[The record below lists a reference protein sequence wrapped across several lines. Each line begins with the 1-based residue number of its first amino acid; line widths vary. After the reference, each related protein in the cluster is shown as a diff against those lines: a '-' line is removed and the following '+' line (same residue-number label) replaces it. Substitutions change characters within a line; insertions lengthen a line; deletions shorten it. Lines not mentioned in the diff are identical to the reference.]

1 MNMSFDI
8 KTIAEINLGIQLLL
22 TLVLA
27 AAVYLARNKKFG
39 NHCKVMR
46 ITVPVQI
53 LAILA
58 IMLPSM
64 DGYLVH
70 GTPSLLFRTEMLV
83 HHSIGLAII
92 VLWVYINLIFL
103 GYVKPR
109 FKIRTAMRLAL
120 SLWVLSLVMGLH
132 MFVSIYV

>member
-1 MNMSFDI
+1 MSFDV
-8 KTIAEINLGIQLLL
+8 KTIAEINLGVQLLL
-22 TLVLA
+22 TLILIG
-27 AAVYLARNKKFG
+27 AVYLAKNKKFSS
-39 NHCKVMR
+39 HCKVMR

-70 GTPSLLFRTEMLV
+70 GTPGPLFRAEMLA
-83 HHSIGLAII
+83 HHSIGLAIV

-103 GYVKPR
+103 KYLRPR
-109 FKIRTAMRLAL
+109 FKIKTAMRLAL
-120 SLWVLSLVMGLH
+120 ALWALSLVMGFH
-132 MFVSIYV
+132 MFVSIYA

>member
-1 MNMSFDI
+1 MPLDV

-22 TLVLA
+22 TLILIG
-27 AAVYLARNKKFG
+27 AVYLARNKKFG
-39 NHCKVMR
+39 SHCKVMR

-64 DGYLVH
+64 NGYLVH
-70 GTPSLLFRTEMLV
+70 GTPNPIFRAEMLA
-83 HHSIGLAII
+83 HHSIGLAIV
-92 VLWVYINLIFL
+92 VLWVYINLVL
-103 GYVKPR
+103 LKYLRPR
-109 FKIRTAMRLAL
+109 FKLRNVMRLAL
-120 SLWVLSLVMGLH
+120 SLWVLSLVMGFH

>member
-1 MNMSFDI
+1 MSFDI
-8 KTIAEINLGIQLLL
+8 KTIAEINLGVQLLL
-22 TLVLA
+22 TLILIG
-27 AAVYLARNKKFG
+27 AVYLAKNKKFG

-64 DGYLVH
+64 NGYLVH
-70 GTPSLLFRTEMLV
+70 GTPGPFFQAEMLA

-103 GYVKPR
+103 KYLRPR

-120 SLWVLSLVMGLH
+120 ALWVLSLVMGFH

>member
-1 MNMSFDI
+1 MSFDV
-8 KTIAEINLGIQLLL
+8 KTIAEINLGVQLLL
-22 TLVLA
+22 TLILIG
-27 AAVYLARNKKFG
+27 AVYLAKNKKFG

-46 ITVPVQI
+46 IAVPVQI

-64 DGYLVH
+64 NGYLVR
-70 GTPSLLFRTEMLV
+70 GTPGPLFQAEMLA

-103 GYVKPR
+103 KYLRPR

-120 SLWVLSLVMGLH
+120 ALWALSLVMGFH

>member
-1 MNMSFDI
+1 MSLDV
-8 KTIAEINLGIQLLL
+8 KTIAEINLGVQLLL
-22 TLVLA
+22 TLALIG
-27 AAVYLARNKKFG
+27 AVYLAKNKKFG
-39 NHCKVMR
+39 SHCKVMR

-64 DGYLVH
+64 NGYLVH
-70 GTPSLLFRTEMLV
+70 GTPGPLFRAEMLA

-120 SLWVLSLVMGLH
+120 AFWVLSLVMGFH

>member
-1 MNMSFDI
+1 MAIDV
-8 KTIAEINLGIQLLL
+8 KTIAEINLGVQLLL
-22 TLVLA
+22 TLTLIG
-27 AAVYLARNKKFG
+27 AVYLAKSKKFG

-46 ITVPVQI
+46 IAVPIQI

-64 DGYLVH
+64 NGYLVH
-70 GTPSLLFRTEMLV
+70 GTPSPLFRAEMLV
-83 HHSIGLAII
+83 HHSIGLAIV
-92 VLWVYINLIFL
+92 VLWIYINLIFL
-103 GYVKPR
+103 GYMRPR

-120 SLWVLSLVMGLH
+120 AFWALSLFMGFH

>member
-1 MNMSFDI
+1 MSFDV

-27 AAVYLARNKKFG
+27 TAVYLAKNKKFG

-70 GTPSLLFRTEMLV
+70 GTPSPLFRAEMLA

-103 GYVKPR
+103 KYLRPR

-120 SLWVLSLVMGLH
+120 SLWVLSLIMGFH

>member
-22 TLVLA
+22 TLVLIS
-27 AAVYLARNKKFG
+27 AVYLAKNKKFS

-70 GTPSLLFRTEMLV
+70 GTPSPLFRAEMLV

-103 GYVKPR
+103 KYLRPR
-109 FKIRTAMRLAL
+109 FRIRTAMRLAL
-120 SLWVLSLVMGLH
+120 SLWVLSLVMGIH

>member
-1 MNMSFDI
+1 MSFDI

-70 GTPSLLFRTEMLV
+70 GTPSPLFRAEMLV

-103 GYVKPR
+103 KYLRPR
-109 FKIRTAMRLAL
+109 FRIRTAMRLAL
-120 SLWVLSLVMGLH
+120 SLWVLSLVMGIH

>member
-1 MNMSFDI
+1 MPFDV
-8 KTIAEINLGIQLLL
+8 KTIAEINLGVQLLL
-22 TLVLA
+22 TLILIG
-27 AAVYLARNKKFG
+27 AVYLAKNKKFSS
-39 NHCKVMR
+39 HCKVMR

-70 GTPSLLFRTEMLV
+70 GISGPLFRAEMLA
-83 HHSIGLAII
+83 HHSIGLAIV

-103 GYVKPR
+103 KYLRPR
-109 FKIRTAMRLAL
+109 FKIKTAMRLAL
-120 SLWVLSLVMGLH
+120 ALWALSLVMGFH
-132 MFVSIYV
+132 MFVSIYA

>member
-1 MNMSFDI
+1 MAFDI

-22 TLVLA
+22 TLALIG
-27 AAVYLARNKKFG
+27 AVYLAKHKKFG

-64 DGYLVH
+64 NGYLVY
-70 GTPSLLFRTEMLV
+70 GTPSPLFRAEMLA
-83 HHSIGLAII
+83 HHSIGLVIV

-103 GYVKPR
+103 GYVRPR
-109 FKIRTAMRLAL
+109 FRIRTAMRLAL
-120 SLWVLSLVMGLH
+120 SFWALSLVMGLH

>member
-1 MNMSFDI
+1 MSFDV
-8 KTIAEINLGIQLLL
+8 KTIAEINLGVQLLL
-22 TLVLA
+22 TLALIG
-27 AAVYLARNKKFG
+27 AVYLAKNKKLG
-39 NHCKVMR
+39 SHCKVMR
-46 ITVPVQI
+46 IAVPVQI

-64 DGYLVH
+64 NGYLVH
-70 GTPSLLFRTEMLV
+70 GTPGPIFRAEMLA
-83 HHSIGLAII
+83 HHSIGLAIV

-103 GYVKPR
+103 KYLRPR

-120 SLWVLSLVMGLH
+120 ALWALSLVMGFH

>member
-1 MNMSFDI
+1 MNMSFDV
-8 KTIAEINLGIQLLL
+8 KTIAEINLGVQLLL
-22 TLVLA
+22 TLVLVT
-27 AAVYLARNKKFG
+27 AVYLAKNKKFG
-39 NHCKVMR
+39 SHCKVMR

-64 DGYLVH
+64 NGYLVH
-70 GTPSLLFRTEMLV
+70 GTPSQIFRAEMLV

-103 GYVKPR
+103 KYLRPR

-120 SLWVLSLVMGLH
+120 SLWVLSLIMGFH